1 MVSFQAPAKRDKT
14 RRNKNLIG
22 LVLFCV
28 VYALVSV
35 VSDTPQ
41 NITTSRFLRSEG
53 NDAENSKRAIAM
65 ISFGESAAKSTLVER
80 AVLSIRRRGKFDGQ
94 VVLITDAPEERY
106 DGAFDENVIV
116 MQSKDEDMMFGYFQ
130 NEAIKYKRFKTLIPK
145 YFDSNSKLEDIQ
157 HIYYMDIDMMM
168 AAPFEHL
175 VEGLDEE
182 HGTESVP
189 ADGDDMIF
197 MFKDPMSDLFVV
209 NSGFIVMDRKKSS
222 RCLDLWREEM
232 DANPTFIK
240 DQLSLNEMVTK
251 AKSGETSGC
260 QIVAMQHHDF
270 LDYTENE
277 KRMIKMM
284 DSGDYPV
291 LVHLYNSCK
300 AEKFSDEKTEAFVNN
315 ILMLTEEERAEHK
328 FGKAVIKPS
337 NENWAV
343 QENAASNAV
352 STLPDDHPLK
362 AVEELGEFD
371 IFFALGA

>member
-1 MVSFQAPAKRDKT
+1 MISFQSPAKRVKIL
-14 RRNKNLIG
+14 RKKNLIV

-28 VYALVSV
+28 VYALVSAIID
-35 VSDTPQ
+35 SPQ
-41 NITTSRFLRSEG
+41 RSTTSRFLRSEG
-53 NDAENSKRAIAM
+53 NDAVKSKRAIAM

-106 DGAFDENVIV
+106 NGVFDENVIV

-130 NEAIKYKRFKTLIPK
+130 NEAMKYKRFKTLIPK
-145 YFDSNSKLEDIQ
+145 YFDSDSKLDGIQ

-175 VEGLDEE
+175 VQGLDEE

-189 ADGDDMIF
+189 VDGDDMIF
-197 MFKDPMSDLFVV
+197 MFKDPMSNLFVV
-209 NSGFIVMDRKKSS
+209 NSGFIVMDRKKSN
-222 RCLDLWREEM
+222 RCLDLWRDEM

-240 DQLSLNEMVTK
+240 DQLSLNELVTK
-251 AKSGETSGC
+251 AESGETSGC

-300 AEKFSDEKTEAFVNN
+300 AEKFSEEKTEVFVNN
-315 ILMLTEEERAEHK
+315 ILMLTEKEKKEHK

-343 QENAASNAV
+343 QDNSAPKSM
-352 STLPDDHPLK
+352 LPDDHPLK
-362 AVEELGEFD
+362 ALEELGEFD